1 MRKVLYRPWFIRK
14 DFKKVFY
21 HNDKK
26 LFGATYKQP
35 RRASNNLFHENI
47 YCTVNHEEH
56 NWIYVDLVLTTIYA
70 FYQTI
75 FAF

>member
-1 MRKVLYRPWFIRK
+1 M
-14 DFKKVFY
+14 
-21 HNDKK
+21 
-26 LFGATYKQP
+26 
-35 RRASNNLFHENI
+35 ASNNLFHENI